1 MGRPKKTKINLDKD
15 SLQEFMQEIYNDC
28 VNIMN
33 SARKELNERKTR
45 AEIDDVN
52 DEYQIGKVNNET
64 LKILETAIDKK
75 LALAKL
81 QSQIVADK
89 SSEQITPTDDSISEK
104 DKDVLRELFKESK
117 SNISFFALST
127 KSLGLQAF
135 FIKKVFNQ
143 YRTQYFPY

>member
-75 LALAKL
+75 LSLAKL
-81 QSQIVADK
+81 QTQIVTDK
-89 SSEQITPTDDSISEK
+89 SDNSGKVENNGISEE
-104 DKDVLRELFKESK
+104 DKDILRELFKEK
-117 SNISFFALST
+117 SNKDNT
-127 KSLGLQAF
+127 EYD
-135 FIKKVFNQ
+135 V
-143 YRTQYFPY
+143 

>member
-33 SARKELNERKTR
+33 SARKELNERKVR
-45 AEIDDVN
+45 VEIDDIN

-75 LALAKL
+75 LSLAKL
-81 QSQIVADK
+81 QSQIVSDK
-89 SSEQITPTDDSISEK
+89 TEDNSNVKSNDITKE
-104 DKDVLRELFKESK
+104 DKDILRELFKEK
-117 SNISFFALST
+117 SDKNNTEYDID
-127 KSLGLQAF
+127 
-135 FIKKVFNQ
+135 
-143 YRTQYFPY
+143 

>member
-33 SARKELNERKTR
+33 SARKELNERKVR
-45 AEIDDVN
+45 VEIDDIN

-81 QSQIVADK
+81 QSQIVIDK
-89 SSEQITPTDDSISEK
+89 SSEEKVPTNDSISEK
-104 DKDVLRELFKESK
+104 DKDVLRELFKEK
-117 SNISFFALST
+117 NNKNNTEYDID
-127 KSLGLQAF
+127 
-135 FIKKVFNQ
+135 
-143 YRTQYFPY
+143 